1 MALRAR
7 SPSRID
13 LAGGTL
19 DLWPLYL
26 LIEEA
31 ATVNL
36 AIDLYTEV
44 AVAPSS
50 DGQRRGGGE
59 ARGVRTMPGAEDH
72 SPPVYGGAM
81 RLWWEKLR
89 HRREPLVVDAAA
101 FEKRFLLAYSHQ
113 PHPSG
118 ATNWGGGR
126 RFLEGDKGTRRE

>member
-44 AVAPSS
+44 AVAASS
-50 DGQRRGGGE
+50 DGKWRGGG
-59 ARGVRTMPGAEDH
+59 RGSGR
-72 SPPVYGGAM
+72 GG
-81 RLWWEKLR
+81 
-89 HRREPLVVDAAA
+89 
-101 FEKRFLLAYSHQ
+101 
-113 PHPSG
+113 
-118 ATNWGGGR
+118 GGGR
-126 RFLEGDKGTRRE
+126 HDARGSGSLPTGIRRRNVPLVGEAPPPARAPGRGRCRVRKDVSPRLFASTPPLGGDELGGGGTLC